1 MFKKSTKEN
10 KQWERP
16 MSSMK
21 LVHNAQDL
29 MNRTLQATFSKNQ
42 KKEERQQ

>member
-16 MSSMK
+16 ISMK
-21 LVHNAQDL
+21 LTNTTQNVLTN
-29 MNRTLQATFSKNQ
+29 TLQLTGVSKNQ
-42 KKEERQQ
+42 KK

>member
-16 MSSMK
+16 MSMK
-21 LVHNAQDL
+21 LTNNSQNL
-29 MNRTLQATFSKNQ
+29 MSNTLQTTGISKNQ
-42 KKEERQQ
+42 KK